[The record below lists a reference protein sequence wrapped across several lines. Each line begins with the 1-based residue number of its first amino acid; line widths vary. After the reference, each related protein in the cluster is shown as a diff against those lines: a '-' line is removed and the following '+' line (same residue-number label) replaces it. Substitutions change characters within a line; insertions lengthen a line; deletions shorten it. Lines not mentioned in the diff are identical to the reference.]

1 LFDSQALDSF
11 KKSGEIVARL
21 RKEIPGLVKYGKPAI
36 QICGG
41 LEQRIKDYG
50 GKPAFPVNVGINDV
64 AAHYTSPP
72 VDTLTIPSASL
83 VKVDFGV
90 HVDGYATDT
99 SVTVCLDPRLEP
111 LAQAAD
117 EALQNAIR
125 AFKPGVRLSE
135 IGRIVQ
141 TTITRFGLRPIS
153 NLTGH
158 KIERYNLHA
167 GKSVPSVSAM
177 GMNGT
182 KIEEGEVFAI
192 EPFVTFSRAQ
202 GAVTN
207 GSSAYIYRFVKPK
220 GAITEDSKKVLAFVQ
235 TNFSTL
241 PFASRWLEKAFSR
254 DLAKKAIEDLIRNKC
269 ISAYPV
275 LVEATGNPVAQSEHT
290 VIVNHDGCT
299 VLTGA

>member
-1 LFDSQALDSF
+1 LFDSQAVDSF

-36 QICGG
+36 QICDG
-41 LEQRIKDYG
+41 LEQRIRDFG

-72 VDTLTIPSASL
+72 GDTLTIPPASL

-90 HVDGYATDT
+90 HIDGYVTDT
-99 SVTVCLDPRLEP
+99 SVTVCLDPRFEP

-135 IGRIVQ
+135 IGRVVQ

-158 KIERYNLHA
+158 KIERYNIHA
-167 GKSVPSVSAM
+167 GKSVPNVSAM
-177 GMNGT
+177 GMARPRKT
-182 KIEEGEVFAI
+182 PRKC
-192 EPFVTFSRAQ
+192 SRSYKQ
-202 GAVTN
+202 TSPLSPSRLDGW
-207 GSSAYIYRFVKPK
+207 RR
-220 GAITEDSKKVLAFVQ
+220 DSH
-235 TNFSTL
+235 
-241 PFASRWLEKAFSR
+241 EK
-254 DLAKKAIEDLIRNKC
+254 
-269 ISAYPV
+269 
-275 LVEATGNPVAQSEHT
+275 SERRLFKT
-290 VIVNHDGCT
+290 
-299 VLTGA
+299 